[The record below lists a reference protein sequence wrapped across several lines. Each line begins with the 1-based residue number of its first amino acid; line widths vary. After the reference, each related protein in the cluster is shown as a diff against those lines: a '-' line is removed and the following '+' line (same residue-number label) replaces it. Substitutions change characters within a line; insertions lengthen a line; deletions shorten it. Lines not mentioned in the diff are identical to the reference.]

1 MQDDLAVLVGLGVRE
16 AGSEAEGLAALFIE
30 ETLRGLGATV
40 EIGEVPLPDREASI
54 NVLATFGEGDV
65 HVVLGAHIDSKP
77 PSPGADDNGSGVV
90 VLLEMARR
98 LAEMSPDGVQITLAF
113 FGAEEFLIGVDGNAH
128 HFGSRLLAERLATL
142 GDLPDLMVSVDMVGV
157 GEDLL
162 AVTFLDSDAATA
174 ELMAEAAA
182 RHGVTVTV
190 ESRGDISDHE
200 AFARQGVPSVF
211 LWRPDNPDYH
221 LAGDLEV
228 RPAALLEDLN
238 ILEAFLELA
247 GR

>member
-1 MQDDLAVLVGLGVRE
+1 MQDDLAALIGLGVRE
-16 AGSEAEGLAALFIE
+16 AGSEAEGLAAAFIE
-30 ETLRGLGATV
+30 ETLRGLGASV
-40 EIGEVPLPDREASI
+40 EIGEVPLPDREASL
-54 NVLATFGEGDV
+54 NVLATFGEGEV
-65 HVVLGAHIDSKP
+65 HVLLGAHFDSKP

-98 LAEMSPDGVQITLAF
+98 LAEMPPEGRQITLAF
-113 FGAEEFLIGVDGNAH
+113 FGAEEFLVGVDGNAH
-128 HFGSRLLAERLATL
+128 HFGSRLLADQLAGT

-162 AVTFLDSDAATA
+162 AVTFLDSDTAAA
-174 ELMAEAAA
+174 ELIAEAAA

-221 LAGDLEV
+221 LASDLEV
-228 RPAALLEDLN
+228 RPEALLEDLN
-238 ILEAFLELA
+238 ILETFLELA

>member
-1 MQDDLAVLVGLGVRE
+1 MQDDLAVLVGFGVRE
-16 AGSEAEGLAALFIE
+16 AGSAAEGLAAAFIE

-40 EIGEVPLPDREASI
+40 EVGEVPLPDREPSV
-54 NVLATFGEGDV
+54 NVLAAFGEGEV
-65 HVVLGAHIDSKP
+65 HVLLGAHFDSKP

-90 VLLEMARR
+90 VLLEIARR
-98 LAEMSPDGVQITLAF
+98 LAETSPDGRRVTLAF
-113 FGAEEFLIGVDGNAH
+113 FGAEEFLVGVDGSAH
-128 HFGSRLLAERLATL
+128 HFGSRLLAEQLAAR
-142 GDLPDLMVSVDMVGV
+142 GDLPDLMASVDMVGV

-162 AVTFLDSDAATA
+162 AVTYLDSDVAAA

-182 RHGVTVTV
+182 QQGVTVTI

-211 LWRPDNPDYH
+211 LWRPDNPQYH
-221 LAGDLEV
+221 LAGDREV
-228 RPAALLEDLN
+228 RPEALLEDLG
-238 ILEAFLELA
+238 ILEIFLELA